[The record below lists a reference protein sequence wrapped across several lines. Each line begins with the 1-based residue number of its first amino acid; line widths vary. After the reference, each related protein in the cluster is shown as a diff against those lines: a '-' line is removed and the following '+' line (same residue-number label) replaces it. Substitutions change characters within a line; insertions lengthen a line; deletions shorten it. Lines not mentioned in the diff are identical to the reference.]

1 MKKKIIEFG
10 GDGYL
15 GWPVSIFLS
24 KLNYKV
30 LSIDNY
36 DKRKIS
42 KKLGIKPI
50 FPISSLEFRIK
61 IWNKICK
68 KNKVDFKILN
78 ICNYKKIVEIFKNFK
93 PDCIIHFAEQPSAPY
108 SMKGYSEASYTLQNN
123 LITTFNIVQASKET
137 GIFPHI
143 IKLGTM
149 GEYGTPNIDIEEG
162 FIDITHKNREDRF
175 LFPRQGGSL
184 YHTTKILDTDLLY
197 FYVRAWGL
205 RVTDL
210 MQGPVYGLF
219 TNETELDE
227 RLNTCFYYDSVFGT
241 IINRF
246 VVQALN
252 GVPLTVY
259 GKGNQKRGYINI
271 KDTLKCIHIAISN
284 PPNNGQMKI
293 LNQFTEVFSVN
304 ELAKMVTEA
313 GKICGLKDITI
324 KKIKNPRI
332 ELEEHYYNPVHN
344 EFKKLGLNSEKLKIE
359 TLVKLIKYLS
369 KFKNNID
376 KNQILPNINWV

>member
-1 MKKKIIEFG
+1 MKKKIIVFG

-30 LSIDNY
+30 LSVDNY

-50 FPISSLEFRIK
+50 FPISSLEFRTK
-61 IWNKICK
+61 TWNKIFK
-68 KNKVDFKILN
+68 ENKVDFKILN
-78 ICNYKKIVEIFKNFK
+78 ICNYKKIVEIFKTFK

-123 LITTFNIVQASKET
+123 LVTTFNIIQASKET

-143 IKLGTM
+143 VKLGTM

-227 RLNTCFYYDSVFGT
+227 KLNTCFYYDSIFGT

-246 VVQALN
+246 VVQAIN
-252 GVPLTVY
+252 GLPLTVY

-284 PPNNGQMKI
+284 PPSNGQMKI

-304 ELAKMVTEA
+304 ELAKMVIEA
-313 GKICGLKDITI
+313 AKKCGLKDVVI

-332 ELEEHYYNPVHN
+332 ELEDHYYNPVHN

-376 KNQILPNINWV
+376 RNQILPNVNWV